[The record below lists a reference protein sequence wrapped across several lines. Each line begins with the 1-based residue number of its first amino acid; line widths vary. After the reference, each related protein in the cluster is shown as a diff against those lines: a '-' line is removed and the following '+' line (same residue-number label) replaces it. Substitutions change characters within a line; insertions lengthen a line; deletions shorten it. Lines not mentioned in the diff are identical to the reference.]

1 MKNFMNKDKSKN
13 IEIEKQKKDKLAKK
27 LKENIVKRKKLKK
40 I

>member
-1 MKNFMNKDKSKN
+1 MKNFMNKDKSKT